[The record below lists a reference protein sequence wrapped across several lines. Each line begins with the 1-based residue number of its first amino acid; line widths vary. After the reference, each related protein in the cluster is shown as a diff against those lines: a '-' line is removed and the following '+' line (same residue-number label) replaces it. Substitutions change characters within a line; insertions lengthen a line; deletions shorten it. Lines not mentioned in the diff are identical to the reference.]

1 MKVQK
6 HCQWQMARRVYRQP
20 TNQSASHP
28 ATATIS
34 SDGDSSGNGGNGDN
48 DSSNNK
54 INRVQFAVKICVA
67 VSSSQE
73 EKKSNKKRTC
83 LSFASSFPF
92 FSFARS
98 MFLIS
103 CIVINRAHLISSHSL
118 STLFAAVSLFLT
130 ISLCRFNFFPAFY
143 IDDFPPFM
151 IHFMFLFVIRLFH
164 FIHWLHSC
172 VHFDMIYM
180 FSQILK

>member
-92 FSFARS
+92 FFFCSLNISHFLHSDQSCTSHFLSFA
-98 MFLIS
+98 L
-103 CIVINRAHLISSHSL
+103 
-118 STLFAAVSLFLT
+118 TLFAAVSLFLT